1 MAEYR
6 GCQNASHSKDTDSRF
21 GVGSVFLRW
30 QSVLSHHG
38 SVNPIKSALK
48 TRFRLSTPFVY
59 VSTLDDM
66 HDFVCVEANGGISS
80 CWSPD

>member
-1 MAEYR
+1 MVEYK

-38 SVNPIKSALK
+38 FSIL
-48 TRFRLSTPFVY
+48 PFKENV
-59 VSTLDDM
+59 
-66 HDFVCVEANGGISS
+66 I
-80 CWSPD
+80 